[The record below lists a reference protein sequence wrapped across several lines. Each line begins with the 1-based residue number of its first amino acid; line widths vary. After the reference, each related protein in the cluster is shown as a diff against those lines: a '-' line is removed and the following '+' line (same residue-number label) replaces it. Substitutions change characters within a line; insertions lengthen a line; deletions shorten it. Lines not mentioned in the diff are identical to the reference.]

1 MLVTKYAIPLLKI
14 CTGDKAIINISSDQV
29 KYPRPKNVSYS
40 VSKSSIENFSK
51 ACAVEFLK
59 DRIRVNVV
67 KAASV
72 RTNFIHKLSG
82 TVSREIEIYH
92 DENEKMPLGLIEPN
106 DIAQMAYF
114 LGSIMARKITGQI
127 IFNR

>member
-14 CTGDKAIINISSDQV
+14 CTGGKAIINISSDQV

-40 VSKSSIENFSK
+40 VSKSAIENFSK